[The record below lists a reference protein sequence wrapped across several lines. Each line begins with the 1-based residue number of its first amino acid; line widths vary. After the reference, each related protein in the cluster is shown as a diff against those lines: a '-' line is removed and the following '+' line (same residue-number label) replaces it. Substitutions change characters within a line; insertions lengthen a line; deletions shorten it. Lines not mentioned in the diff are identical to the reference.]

1 MGLGPGTGPLQLVC
15 FVDSRVGCWVLPAD
29 PPAPACS
36 GQVGAMIEG
45 RLLPAPQALLK
56 GAEGGPSEN
65 FSPRWTPGV
74 PGCTVP
80 AALVDV
86 HGALTPDR
94 HRDTGNPAPEP
105 PAPLG
110 PRGPVGAQHGLL
122 GSEVYLPLLPLPA
135 GGRRRP
141 GLKAFSPLG
150 VLTGRGVAP
159 TGSQPPSASPHARP
173 INIPLRL

>member
-36 GQVGAMIEG
+36 GQVGAMIEE

-56 GAEGGPSEN
+56 GAEGGPLEN

-94 HRDTGNPAPEP
+94 HPVTQATQRRSPQLPLVLGARWAPSTVC
-105 PAPLG
+105 LG
-110 PRGPVGAQHGLL
+110 RRCICLCFPSQREAGGAL
-122 GSEVYLPLLPLPA
+122 GSKPSLPWVSSQARVLLQQ
-135 GGRRRP
+135 GRSHHQR
-141 GLKAFSPLG
+141 
-150 VLTGRGVAP
+150 
-159 TGSQPPSASPHARP
+159 
-173 INIPLRL
+173 PLRPTL